1 MGTNLQNEILAN
13 QYVGG
18 VTPPR
23 TFAAGVSLES
33 VLDAILIGY
42 ISPTIAGI
50 QMRLT
55 GTPISA
61 GPLDIGAQFSANQ
74 VYFTATQDSPNG
86 NYPINCSFTSSGA
99 TIADVKVAIGTAASS
114 QVVSLGGT
122 KLYSRTT
129 AGSINFV
136 VNGARPDTG
145 AQTLSI
151 STSVAFAFRNYLVA
165 SATVITS
172 DGTAQT
178 VLDAGTVTST
188 LTTSKVWTPTCTSDN
203 NDTTK
208 YTYIIYPASYSDLSA
223 VSQDGAQAVL
233 GAFTKLGTFNINN
246 SNGVPNSYLVYKS
259 NAKGAFSS
267 GVTLAIS

>member
-1 MGTNLQNEILAN
+1 
-13 QYVGG
+13 
-18 VTPPR
+18 
-23 TFAAGVSLES
+23 
-33 VLDAILIGY
+33 
-42 ISPTIAGI
+42 
-50 QMRLT
+50 
-55 GTPISA
+55 
-61 GPLDIGAQFSANQ
+61 
-74 VYFTATQDSPNG
+74 
-86 NYPINCSFTSSGA
+86 
-99 TIADVKVAIGTAASS
+99 
-114 QVVSLGGT
+114 
-122 KLYSRTT
+122 
-129 AGSINFV
+129 
-136 VNGARPDTG
+136 
-145 AQTLSI
+145 
-151 STSVAFAFRNYLVA
+151 
-165 SATVITS
+165 VITS